1 MNRATKNKRK
11 KKKNKNKNL
20 NKKIDNNEDTKK
32 IENNEGP
39 KKIENVSP
47 EDNFIKSFDSYTEIY
62 NKLEKISLNFNHIEK
77 EEFEEAES
85 LKFME
90 KVNEDDLILN
100 YIHYNCFIILQITS
114 KVLSMV
120 SLQFYAEDENNNR
133 MYISVYNYHDKF
145 TINDFNKGNYM
156 IIKEPYYKQYMDF
169 QIGIRV
175 DNPNNILL
183 FKDKDEVYKYI
194 SKEKDN

>member
-20 NKKIDNNEDTKK
+20 NKKIDNNED
-32 IENNEGP
+32 P
-39 KKIENVSP
+39 KKIENVSQ
-47 EDNFIKSFDSYTEIY
+47 EDNFIKSFDSCTEIY
-62 NKLEKISLNFNHIEK
+62 NKFEKISLNFNHIEK

-100 YIHYNCFIILQITS
+100 NIHYNCFIILQITS

-183 FKDKDEVYKYI
+183 FKDKDEVNNYI
-194 SKEKDN
+194 SKEKNN